1 MATTIL
7 MAVISYCAGNINP
20 AILIGRLHGVD
31 IRKEGSGNAG
41 TTNVL
46 RVLGK
51 KAAAATLLVDV
62 LKGFIPVKI
71 GLMLGGATL
80 GSICFACVVLGHIFP
95 ALYHF
100 KGGKGVAT
108 SLGAALALNWQSA
121 LLLIV
126 VAVLLAAVTKYM
138 SVGSI
143 GAAVAYPFLILYFRR
158 ECLIVA
164 ILMACL
170 VIWMHRANIGRL
182 LRGEESKLSFGSKKT
197 DRDTES

>member
-1 MATTIL
+1 MVKTIL
-7 MAVISYCAGNINP
+7 MAVVSYCIGDINP

-51 KAAAATLLVDV
+51 RAALATLLIDV

-71 GLMLGGATL
+71 GLMLGGPQL
-80 GSICFACVVLGHIFP
+80 GGICFIFAVLGHIFP
-95 ALYHF
+95 ALYQF

-126 VAVLLAAVTKYM
+126 IAVGLAAITRYM
-138 SVGSI
+138 SLGSI
-143 GAAVAYPFLILYFRR
+143 CAAVAYPFLILYFRK
-158 ECLIVA
+158 ECLLYVIPVA
-164 ILMACL
+164 IL
-170 VIWMHRANIGRL
+170 VIWMHRSNIGRL
-182 LRGEESKLSFGSKKT
+182 LHGEESKLSFGSKKK
-197 DRDTES
+197 S

>member
-1 MATTIL
+1 MIMKIL
-7 MAVISYCAGNINP
+7 MAVLSYCVGNINP

-51 KAAAATLLVDV
+51 KAAALTLLVDV
-62 LKGFIPVKI
+62 LKGYIPVRI
-71 GLMLGGATL
+71 GLMLGGPELA
-80 GSICFACVVLGHIFP
+80 SICFACVVLGHIFP

-108 SLGAALALNWQSA
+108 SLGAILALNWQSA
-121 LLLIV
+121 LIVLLIAV
-126 VAVLLAAVTKYM
+126 VLAAATRYM

-143 GAAVAYPFLILYFRR
+143 GAAVSYPFLILFFRR
-158 ECLIVA
+158 ECLPIA

-170 VIWMHRANIGRL
+170 VVWMHRANIGRL
-182 LRGEESKLSFGSKKT
+182 IRGEESKLNFSKK
-197 DRDTES
+197 